1 MAVLYRH
8 IRLDKNEP
16 FYIGIGKEYKRA
28 YSKHQRN
35 ATWSGIAK
43 RVDYQVEIMLEDLTW
58 EEAQQKER
66 EFIALY
72 GRIDLKTGILANR
85 TEGGEGALG
94 RSKEANDRIS
104 KALKG
109 RISPMKG
116 RVVSE
121 ETKQKM
127 RGAAITRGPRK
138 WSQESREKMK
148 QHMLAYHA
156 KNRK

>member
-1 MAVLYRH
+1 MAIVYRH

-28 YSKHQRN
+28 YARHQRN

-43 RVDYQVEIMLEDLTW
+43 RVDYEVEIMLEDLTW
-58 EEAQQKER
+58 EEAQEKER
-66 EFIALY
+66 EFILLY
-72 GRIDLKTGILANR
+72 GRIDLKTGTLANR

-94 RSKEANDRIS
+94 RSEEVNNRIS

-109 RISPMKG
+109 RVSPRKG
-116 RVVSE
+116 AKLSE

-127 RGAAITRGPRK
+127 REAAIKRGPIP
-138 WSQESREKMK
+138 WTQESREKMR
-148 QHMLAYHA
+148 QSMTAYHA